1 MSVTDIDDRDV
12 ELGDEDEEGLE
23 KVDNE
28 KRMKEEEENKKAK
41 ERQAF
46 LENLYVL
53 ICMIIIV
60 AMAVVIVIVKIN
72 IYSSEPDVTFIP
84 LNQQVTKKN
93 LIYDRI
99 RKSPTDFASRV
110 RIKEPHKIKLL
121 LQSA

>member
-84 LNQQVTKKN
+84 LDQQVTKKN
-93 LIYDRI
+93 
-99 RKSPTDFASRV
+99 
-110 RIKEPHKIKLL
+110 
-121 LQSA
+121 